1 MSRVSGKQL
10 FGLPHI
16 EYYIEC
22 ISCGA
27 KFIPVGKEF
36 RLVSISTIRDPIWKS
51 NLEKT
56 YSPEIWSAIARNTGR
71 DKPRVQPTSSHS
83 VNTVDGKK
91 IISSAFVTL
100 KDGSIAVHCDQRTLY
115 FKPMK
120 LVVAGT
126 VKSGSFSGFQ
136 KLLNDVL
143 ETPSY
148 QHLKDEVIARYP
160 HYLSLRIGLFLWE
173 RKEKHDPF
181 YRAFFNPYGDEKF
194 GTFRMKDCDD
204 AAKKGVFL
212 VISGG
217 VIIHCGCCNDN
228 FGKLVSDY
236 LGRISS
242 QDGYLDGDS
251 TRCRIN
257 ALLAAKKPDT
267 GIYIHAIEKDEERVQ
282 VAETLG
288 VLKDDLHTGPT

>member
-126 VKSGSFSGFQ
+126 VKSGSF
-136 KLLNDVL
+136 
-143 ETPSY
+143 
-148 QHLKDEVIARYP
+148 
-160 HYLSLRIGLFLWE
+160 
-173 RKEKHDPF
+173 
-181 YRAFFNPYGDEKF
+181 
-194 GTFRMKDCDD
+194 
-204 AAKKGVFL
+204 
-212 VISGG
+212 
-217 VIIHCGCCNDN
+217 
-228 FGKLVSDY
+228 
-236 LGRISS
+236 
-242 QDGYLDGDS
+242 
-251 TRCRIN
+251 
-257 ALLAAKKPDT
+257 
-267 GIYIHAIEKDEERVQ
+267 
-282 VAETLG
+282 
-288 VLKDDLHTGPT
+288 